1 VTGWGDRRLSRAA
14 VLKAAMA
21 AAGGALAGGVLAGR
35 PAGAGAGPVSAADVE
50 ILNLALLLEYVQA
63 AFYSEAVARR
73 RLDGELREFA
83 IVVSGHERAHERALR
98 SLLGPAGRPPP
109 RLVFGDATADPDEF
123 AATAHDLEE
132 MAVSGYNAQAANLSE
147 RPLRLV
153 LRIVSVEA
161 RHSAWISDMLGR
173 NPAPRAADAPAS
185 FADVARSLDELG
197 FVR

>member
-1 VTGWGDRRLSRAA
+1 VTASGDRTLSRAD
-14 VLKAAMA
+14 VLRAALA
-21 AAGGALAGGVLAGR
+21 AGGGALAGGLLGR
-35 PAGAGAGPVSAADVE
+35 APRVSAGPVPAADVE

-73 RLDGELREFA
+73 RLGGELREFA
-83 IVVSGHERAHERALR
+83 VVVSGHERAHERALR
-98 SLLGPAGRPPP
+98 ALLGPAGRRPP
-109 RLVFGDATADPDEF
+109 RLAFGDATADPDRF

-147 RPLRLV
+147 RTLGPV

-161 RHSAWISDMLGR
+161 RHSAWVSDILGR
-173 NPAPRAADAPAS
+173 EPAPRAADPPAS
-185 FADVARSLDELG
+185 FADVSRSLDRLG